1 MQYGD
6 LAMCVKK
13 SSPDDIQT
21 KILDFLDEEIYGA
34 SISEIARAINV
45 SRITLSKYLETMR
58 AHGLVNYKSIGMAKL
73 WRPGSGSANSKLLE
87 ELLFHILPDK
97 FKQIDED
104 NAYTLNVET
113 TKELLIST
121 LSDSTSVQ
129 EALQNNDS
137 YIDKILYCYT
147 YAGLPDAIFEYEVFG
162 ETDDNI
168 TLKVT
173 KCPHIKYT
181 ENNIL
186 ACSACEGIKRGIL
199 HSLFG
204 MTSPVFTNQQAIS
217 EGADSCIFSIPK
229 PDSEI

>member
-1 MQYGD
+1 
-6 LAMCVKK
+6 MCVKNSNSNK
-13 SSPDDIQT
+13 IQI
-21 KILDFLDEEIYGA
+21 KIHAYLENEKHGA

-73 WRPGSGSANSKLLE
+73 WRLGSGNANSKLLE
-87 ELLFHILPDK
+87 ELLFHILPEK
-97 FKQIDED
+97 FKQIDEN
-104 NAYTLNVET
+104 NAYALNVET

-121 LSDSTSVQ
+121 LNDSSSVQ

-147 YAGLPDAIFEYEVFG
+147 YAGLPDAVFEYEIQD
-162 ETDDNI
+162 ETSGSV

-199 HSLFG
+199 HSIFG
-204 MTSPVFTNQQAIS
+204 MTDPVFTRQQIIS

-229 PDSEI
+229 PDTEIKT